1 MDQRRDYTNIYVLLI
16 VSVYARDWESG
27 LSVIAQQGGWEI
39 SRELDRAEQSG
50 EQASGKAGVVW
61 PTSRMFFQVGQDIRR
76 NRSVSMTPQPVGP
89 LPTPAPLIQRAGD
102 VEIGGFHLIDI
113 HWATIFS
120 GGGLVLL
127 ILVVIGM
134 TYCCVK
140 GYLQFCAL
148 NCCRLCCPSD
158 HGLGGDLEAQGRQ
171 GQGVQAPTGTMR
183 QSSGTQ
189 MLATVPAPTAPQA
202 PPAIG
207 MEGAGV
213 AEGLGYSRTLEDI
226 LEARRAR
233 KGGCGG
239 CSGRHAHGSCATGH
253 TMM

>member
-1 MDQRRDYTNIYVLLI
+1 MLLYVTAN
-16 VSVYARDWESG
+16 ARDCERDI
-27 LSVIAQQGGWEI
+27 SVLWLVNTQQGGWEI

-50 EQASGKAGVVW
+50 EQASGQAGVVGL
-61 PTSRMFFQVGQDIRR
+61 TSSMFFQVGQDIRR
-76 NRSVSMTPQPVGP
+76 HPSPSMTPQPVVP
-89 LPTPAPLIQRAGD
+89 LPTPAPVVQRAGD
-102 VEIGGFHLIDI
+102 VKIGGFHLIKM

-127 ILVVIGM
+127 IIGVIGL
-134 TYCCVK
+134 TYCCIK
-140 GYLQFCAL
+140 GYLQIYAL

-158 HGLGGDLEAQGRQ
+158 HGLGGDLEAQGGQ
-171 GQGVQAPTGTMR
+171 GQGAQAPTGTLVH
-183 QSSGTQ
+183 SSGSQ
-189 MLATVPAPTAPQA
+189 MQATVQAPTAPQA

-213 AEGLGYSRTLEDI
+213 IEGLGYSRTLEDI
-226 LEARRAR
+226 LAAHRAR

-239 CSGRHAHGSCATGH
+239 CSGRHTHGSCATGQ